1 MAKILVTGSTGFIG
15 KSLIANLNLLEH
27 DIEVMDRSFGDITDP
42 KTWDN
47 FTFSDIVIHLAALT
61 FVPNSWNEP
70 YNYINTNLLG
80 TICALEY
87 CKKYEAKLIFLST
100 YMYGT
105 PESLPIP
112 ENAKLCAFNPYALSK
127 KMSEDACLFY
137 ANNFN
142 IKVIVLRPFN
152 VYGPGQSIDF
162 LIPSIIN
169 QALAGEEVTVKVLEP
184 KRDYVYIDDLVN
196 FIIATLEFDHQ
207 PFTVFNVG
215 TGKSYSV
222 AELINIIQQSLGT
235 NLPVKSSG
243 EKRQQEVM
251 DTRADITKAAE
262 LLKWSPSWTLK
273 QGIGEILSFELK
285 KGKS

>member
-1 MAKILVTGSTGFIG
+1 MLKILVTGSTGFIG
-15 KSLIANLNLLEH
+15 KSLLAKLDLLDYEVNVLNRAN
-27 DIEVMDRSFGDITDP
+27 GDISNP
-42 KTWDN
+42 KTWEN
-47 FTFSDIVIHLAALT
+47 LTSSDVVIHLAALT
-61 FVPNSWNEP
+61 FVPSSWNEP
-70 YNYINTNLLG
+70 YNYINSNLLG

-87 CKKYEAKLIFLST
+87 CKKHSAKLIFLST

-105 PESLPIP
+105 PESLPIS

-127 KMSEDACLFY
+127 KMGEDACLFY

-142 IKVIVLRPFN
+142 VNAIILRPFN
-152 VYGPGQSIDF
+152 VYGPGQRVDF

-169 QALAGEEVTVKVLEP
+169 QALAGEEITVKVLEP
-184 KRDYVYIDDLVN
+184 KRDYIYIDDLVN
-196 FIIATLEFDHQ
+196 FIIATLGFNHQ

-235 NLPVKSSG
+235 NLPVKSTG

-251 DTRADITKAAE
+251 DTRADITKATE
-262 LLKWSPSWTLK
+262 KLKWSPSWTLK
-273 QGIGEILSFELK
+273 QGIDEILTFELK
-285 KGKS
+285 KEEN